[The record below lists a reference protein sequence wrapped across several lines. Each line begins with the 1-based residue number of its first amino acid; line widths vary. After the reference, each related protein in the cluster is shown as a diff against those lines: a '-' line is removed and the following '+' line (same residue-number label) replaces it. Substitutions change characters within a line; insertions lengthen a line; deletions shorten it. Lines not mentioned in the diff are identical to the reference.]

1 MEVSGGV
8 SLFPPSSP
16 IAKTNRRNPH
26 GVDVFQVPSVSDAVE
41 NGLVVTNESTHDV
54 TRLLQ
59 AWCRGD
65 TAALDKLVPL
75 VYDELHRLAHCYMAR
90 EWANNTLQTTALVHE
105 AYLRLVDANE
115 IEWKNRVHFF
125 AISANAMRRIL
136 VEFARSRGSQKRG
149 GDVRKMSLEEAA
161 ILPPEPDEDLLALDS
176 ALTALAAFDPRKAKV
191 VELRFFGGFTEQETA
206 EALGVSSD
214 TVLRDWK
221 SAKLWL
227 YREMR
232 RWEAK

>member
-1 MEVSGGV
+1 M
-8 SLFPPSSP
+8 
-16 IAKTNRRNPH
+16 
-26 GVDVFQVPSVSDAVE
+26 
-41 NGLVVTNESTHDV
+41 NEPTHDV

-90 EWANNTLQTTALVHE
+90 EWANHTLQTTALVHE
-105 AYLRLVDANE
+105 VYLRLVDANE
-115 IEWKNRVHFF
+115 IEWKNRGHFF
-125 AISANAMRRIL
+125 AISANVMRRIL
-136 VEFARSRGSQKRG
+136 VEFAHSRDSQKRG
-149 GDVRKMSLEEAA
+149 GDVRKISLDEAA
-161 ILPPEPDEDLLALDS
+161 ILPPDPDEDLLALDS
-176 ALTALAAFDPRKAKV
+176 ALTALAACDSRRAKV

-206 EALGVSSD
+206 DALGVSSD

-232 RWEAK
+232 RGEET